1 MKRTAVAFLTML
13 LMLFG
18 AALAE
23 DPALDAARALIGQEP
38 RLTERET
45 EHGYVSLEFQEGTT
59 GYEVVCKDGVV
70 LVLETEYQAVRLGEM
85 RLTQEEAEARLLE
98 QRPDAVISY
107 SHSEQDDG
115 RWLWKVFYTLGE
127 DACVAAL
134 DAAEGNLREEI
145 RLLGA
150 AAQVMP
156 AKEFV
161 SLMAQQP
168 GALVRKLDLKLDED
182 AGRIIYEGE
191 ARLNAVDA
199 GKRPEDAEQ
208 YEFEADAITGELT
221 EWKRD

>member
-1 MKRTAVAFLTML
+1 MKRTVVAVIAML

-18 AALAE
+18 TALAE
-23 DPALDAARALIGQEP
+23 DPALDAARAFIGQEP

-45 EHGYVSLEFQEGTT
+45 ERGYVSLEFQEGTT

-98 QRPDAVISY
+98 QRPDAVICYSY
-107 SHSEQDDG
+107 SEQDDG

-127 DACVAAL
+127 DACVAEL
-134 DAAEGNLREEI
+134 DASAGNLREEI

-156 AKEFV
+156 ASDFAA
-161 SLMAQQP
+161 LMAQQP
-168 GALVRKLDLKLDED
+168 GALVSELDLKLDED
-182 AGRIIYEGE
+182 VGQIIYEGE
-191 ARLNAVDA
+191 ARMATEDA
-199 GKRPEDAEQ
+199 GERPHDAER
-208 YEFEADAITGELT
+208 YEFKADAITGELI